1 MSCFLVQLLTLEE
14 KDPKRLFE
22 GDALIRRLVRYGV
35 LTEDEKRLD
44 DILRLSTQR
53 FLERRLQTRVYKMNY
68 AKSVHH
74 ARVLIFQRHIRV
86 GKQLVNQAN
95 FLVRGDSE
103 SHIDFALHSPYNT
116 ATGRPVST
124 AGGCEWL
131 QLGILGGVGRPDRA
145 RSRCRN
151 VIVCPRPAMPQLL
164 DIAPPCNSTCR
175 AASPRRRQRQ
185 RRPPARNKQLRCCCL
200 DAPAGAVTQ
209 QLLLMLAVPD
219 VAAATGE
226 VLAVVPLNARLGYRR
241 TGTDAVTLSTD
252 RGARCCP

>member
-1 MSCFLVQLLTLEE
+1 MSLVADLLAQLCAASVALPCCFVLQLLTLEE

-124 AGGCEWL
+124 AGGCQR
-131 QLGILGGVGRPDRA
+131 QLETFGGVQRPDGA
-145 RSRCRN
+145 RLNCRS
-151 VIVCPRPAMPQLL
+151 VAVCPCQTM
-164 DIAPPCNSTCR
+164 S
-175 AASPRRRQRQ
+175 
-185 RRPPARNKQLRCCCL
+185 
-200 DAPAGAVTQ
+200 
-209 QLLLMLAVPD
+209 
-219 VAAATGE
+219 
-226 VLAVVPLNARLGYRR
+226 
-241 TGTDAVTLSTD
+241 
-252 RGARCCP
+252 